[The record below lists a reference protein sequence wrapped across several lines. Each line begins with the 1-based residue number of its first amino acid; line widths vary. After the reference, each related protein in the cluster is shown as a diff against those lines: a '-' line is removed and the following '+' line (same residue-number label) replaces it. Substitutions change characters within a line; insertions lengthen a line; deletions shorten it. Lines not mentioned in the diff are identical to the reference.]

1 MNNIKIINQEV
12 VDLDTGEILGPVVEA
27 GAIAN
32 QEALELVL
40 EQIQTQASQVSAEQI
55 RLRAIQDQVQKALK
69 RKSGYLEYLKH
80 VYTSPIEQYAK
91 ARLEG
96 CKQKSIITPYGTVS
110 FRTSKGGLKVA
121 DEKLALTSVALA
133 GFDNAI
139 KRTEKLLI
147 SELTDEQKQ
156 ALIGA
161 DGFTVADPS
170 EVMSIKTGV
179 E

>member
-1 MNNIKIINQEV
+1 MNNIKIINHEV

-32 QEALELVL
+32 QDALELVL
-40 EQIQTQASQVSAEQI
+40 EQIQRQTSQVAAEQI
-55 RLRAIQDQVQKALK
+55 RLRAIQEQSQKALS
-69 RKSGYLEYLKH
+69 RKAGYLEYLKS

-91 ARLEG
+91 ARLSHTG
-96 CKQKSIITPYGTVS
+96 KKSIVTPYGTVAIRS
-110 FRTSKGGLKVA
+110 SKGGLKVA

-139 KRTEKLLI
+139 KITEKLLI
-147 SELTDEQKQ
+147 SELTDEQKE
-156 ALIGA
+156 ALKEA
-161 DGFTVADPS
+161 DGFIVVGPS
-170 EVMSIKTGV
+170 ETVSIKTGV